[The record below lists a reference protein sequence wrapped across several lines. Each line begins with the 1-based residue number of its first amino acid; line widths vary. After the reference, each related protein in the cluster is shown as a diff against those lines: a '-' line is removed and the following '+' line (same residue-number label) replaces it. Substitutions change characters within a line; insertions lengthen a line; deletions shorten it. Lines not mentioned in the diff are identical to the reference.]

1 MLRFDHYL
9 RDEPMKDAPPDFK
22 EMVATMDRLLRETS
36 AGEVPTPRLMEALQS
51 NDGRLTLGEEGNT
64 YGHGARFRADAQS
77 VLRRATI
84 DEGLAAAGR
93 GELHPRAQLAR
104 APAGHR
110 ERAARQSR
118 ARGGRR
124 AHLPR
129 VWHGDAGLHLYP
141 LHPAA

>member
-64 YGHGARFRADAQS
+64 SGHGARLRADAQS
-77 VLRRATI
+77 VLRCATI
-84 DEGLAAAGR
+84 DEGLAAACR
-93 GELHPRAQLAR
+93 GL
-104 APAGHR
+104 
-110 ERAARQSR
+110 SR
-118 ARGGRR
+118 RTTSSS
-124 AHLPR
+124 
-129 VWHGDAGLHLYP
+129 
-141 LHPAA
+141 